1 MFKPNLIF
9 VFFVMIFTFF
19 IACESAVPTALAIKK
34 QGTNWTLELP
44 KNIRKAIQTFDADFR
59 PWELKDYS
67 PRIRNSYKESDPK
80 ESPFALIVDINND
93 GTLDVII
100 DGHDKKR
107 DLLISAVSD
116 HARYKIHII
125 KEDTLSDPK
134 TIENWNEKKKE
145 KGLNYFLWLNKDKT
159 GVNKSII
166 FQVAYPQVEFEDGT
180 ATDGAIVEYLYEHGE
195 FKQQVN
201 EL

>member
-1 MFKPNLIF
+1 MNKRSLFSVFLSVIFIF
-9 VFFVMIFTFF
+9 V
-19 IACESAVPTALAIKK
+19 IACESAVPAAPAIKK
-34 QGTNWTLELP
+34 QGANWTLELP
-44 KNIRKAIQTFDADFR
+44 ENIRKAIQAFDADFR

-93 GTLDVII
+93 GALDVII

-116 HARYKIHII
+116 HTRYKVHII
-125 KEDTLSDPK
+125 KEGALSDPK

-145 KGLNYFLWLNKDKT
+145 TGLNYYLWLNKDKT
-159 GVNKSII
+159 DVNKSVI
-166 FQVAYPQVEFEDGT
+166 FQVGYPQVEFEDGT
-180 ATDGAIVEYLYEHGE
+180 ATDGALIEYLYEHGE
-195 FKQQVN
+195 FQQKVN